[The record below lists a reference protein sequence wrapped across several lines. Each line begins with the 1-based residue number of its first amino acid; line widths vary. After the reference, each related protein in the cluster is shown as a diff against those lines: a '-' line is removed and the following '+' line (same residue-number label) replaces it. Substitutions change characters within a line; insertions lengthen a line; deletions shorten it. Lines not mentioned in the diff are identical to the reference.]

1 MVFLSKKFDSS
12 DLIYYWP
19 KFIQGHCFFIYIIQG
34 FDNLL
39 NIFLEIQLFF
49 FFFFVFLGPHS
60 GHMEVP
66 RLGVKW
72 EL

>member
-49 FFFFVFLGPHS
+49 FFFVFLGPHS